1 MQIRKLNNALKK
13 FKNSL
18 PSLQRL
24 KKEICVGV
32 DASKFGFR
40 RIKRVIRAMS
50 SSDHGYTRHTET

>member
-24 KKEICVGV
+24 KKEICVGL
-32 DASKFGFR
+32 DASKFWIQKNKTCNPCYVF
-40 RIKRVIRAMS
+40 I
-50 SSDHGYTRHTET
+50 